1 MPFNIKEKVR
11 KKDTYYL
18 EPLFQGFIFRNE
30 LGMSVY
36 FSPEE
41 QGQLRSYFNT
51 ISPTVINNTLVYGM
65 ILNTYS
71 STTKSGT
78 QYTLLTTTRSLF
90 TTILCD
96 VSFLNNLYM
105 ETTSAKFQTT
115 ILSTIETCNQLSLC
129 TMTYGILSNKIR
141 RQVMKEIQLKP
152 IKMLK

>member
-51 ISPTVINNTLVYGM
+51 ILIYVKCYFIN
-65 ILNTYS
+65 LNFFGS
-71 STTKSGT
+71 
-78 QYTLLTTTRSLF
+78 RNVNVF
-90 TTILCD
+90 R
-96 VSFLNNLYM
+96 VNELN
-105 ETTSAKFQTT
+105 
-115 ILSTIETCNQLSLC
+115 ILSYFETDWI
-129 TMTYGILSNKIR
+129 Y
-141 RQVMKEIQLKP
+141 
-152 IKMLK
+152 